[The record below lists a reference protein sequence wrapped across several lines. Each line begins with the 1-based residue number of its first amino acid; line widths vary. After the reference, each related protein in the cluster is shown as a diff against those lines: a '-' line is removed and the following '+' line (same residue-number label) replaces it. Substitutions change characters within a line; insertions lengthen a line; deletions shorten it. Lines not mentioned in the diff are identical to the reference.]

1 MGPGQARRKP
11 QIMAHRAIANG
22 YDLETS
28 DGRGCNQ
35 RSLIRTTVKQEG
47 PAFPL
52 PWVPSIS
59 VVKVTKHKES

>member
-11 QIMAHRAIANG
+11 QIMAHGAIANG